1 MLNNP
6 NSNNNYNRVP
16 SPTYN
21 INTQNTPN
29 DMDMFSNIDQTSN
42 IYQNNDSL
50 LNPIPPSD
58 TSYPQNNN
66 NNSNNIYE
74 RRPQV
79 NFSYPPNNPFS
90 DNTPINQ
97 PPPQFS
103 TNQTLYDDFPMN
115 LPQTPTEY
123 VNQFTNNSYEIPESL
138 PFNDIYQDPT
148 QDNGNNDTNYDSM
161 F

>member
-1 MLNNP
+1 
-6 NSNNNYNRVP
+6 
-16 SPTYN
+16 
-21 INTQNTPN
+21 
-29 DMDMFSNIDQTSN
+29 MDLFNIDQTAN
-42 IYQNNDSL
+42 IYQNNDSS
-50 LNPIPPSD
+50 LNIIPPSD
-58 TSYPQNNN
+58 TSYPQNN

-97 PPPQFS
+97 PPPPQFS

-123 VNQFTNNSYEIPESL
+123 ANRFETNNSFEPVSL
-138 PFNDIYQDPT
+138 SFNDFYQDPP
-148 QDNGNNDTNYDSM
+148 QDNGNNDTNYDSI